1 MTLADFVKQYREENG
16 LSIRGF
22 AALADLSPQ
31 QISNIE
37 AGTNS
42 AGKPLFST
50 MRTYAKIA
58 AAVGMTEQDF
68 LNLLNDNVL
77 VNPDETKNMPI
88 VEVDGHMMLDLSQV
102 SDEQRELIIL
112 TLQLSQDQQASALSR
127 IKSLESQQKAQD
139 AGQ

>member
-1 MTLADFVKQYREENG
+1 MTLSEFVKQYREDNG

-31 QISNIE
+31 QIINIE

-77 VNPDETKNMPI
+77 VNPDVPDDMPL
-88 VEVDGHMMLDLSQV
+88 VELDGHTMLDLSKV
-102 SDEQRELIIL
+102 TDEQRELII
-112 TLQLSQDQQASALSR
+112 TALQLSADQQASALLR
-127 IKSLESQQKAQD
+127 LKSLESWQKAQD
-139 AGQ
+139 AEQ